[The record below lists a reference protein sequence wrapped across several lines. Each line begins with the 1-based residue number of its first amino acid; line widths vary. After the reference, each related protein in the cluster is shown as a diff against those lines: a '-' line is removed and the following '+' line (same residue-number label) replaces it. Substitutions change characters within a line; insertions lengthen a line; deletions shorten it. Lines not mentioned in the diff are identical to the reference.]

1 MKNEK
6 WYKETFEKVHVP
18 EELLGKVMD
27 MENQMDKKVK
37 RRWRYA
43 VGTLA
48 AAFGLFVASNG
59 ICFAA
64 IGETWVSKITIYS
77 SNGEKIERDITWQEN
92 EDGTLHGTVGTG
104 GDAEIHLYAIADN
117 VEIAQD
123 SLSYSI
129 NGGDITEGV
138 DEPYAITVGEDD
150 AYEIIDCK
158 VETDKDG
165 SVWLRVIENDACVA
179 EVDLTADLADGMAE
193 GDFTYDGL
201 IYHYLVTQD
210 VDGEYELMFSAKIGE
225 E

>member
-27 MENQMDKKVK
+27 MENQADKKVK
-37 RRWRYA
+37 RKWRYA

-77 SNGEKIERDITWQEN
+77 NNGEKIERDITWQEN
-92 EDGTLHGTVGTG
+92 EDGTLHGTVDTG
-104 GDAEIHLYAIADN
+104 ENAEIHVYAIADSAD
-117 VEIAQD
+117 IAQD
-123 SLSYSI
+123 RLSYSI

-138 DEPYAITVGEDD
+138 EEAYAITVGEDD
-150 AYEIIDCK
+150 TYEIIDCK

-165 SVWLRVIENDACVA
+165 SVWLRVIENDACV
-179 EVDLTADLADGMAE
+179 EKVDLTADLTDGMAE
-193 GDFTYDGL
+193 GDFAYDGL
-201 IYHYLVTQD
+201 IYHYLVTQEAG
-210 VDGEYELMFSAKIGE
+210 GEYELMFSAKIGE
-225 E
+225 

>member
-6 WYKETFEKVHVP
+6 WYKETFEKVHVS

-27 MENQMDKKVK
+27 MENQTDKKVK

-43 VGTLA
+43 VGALVA
-48 AAFGLFVASNG
+48 VFGLFVASNG

-77 SNGEKIERDITWQEN
+77 KNGEKIERDIIWQEN
-92 EDGTLHGTVGTG
+92 EDGTLHGTVDTG
-104 GDAEIHLYAIADN
+104 ENAEIHVYAIADSAD
-117 VEIAQD
+117 IAQD

-129 NGGDITEGV
+129 NGGDIMESV
-138 DEPYAITVGEDD
+138 DETYAITVGEDD

-165 SVWLRVIENDACVA
+165 SVWLRVNENDACVA

-193 GDFTYDGL
+193 GDVVYDGL
-201 IYHYLVTQD
+201 IYYYQVTQEAG
-210 VDGEYELMFSAKIGE
+210 GEYELMFSAKIGE